1 MMRKKSKAE
10 LERAKIA
17 KLTRTLIRLKHSL
30 SADEELN
37 QVLPDALDEFDQGV
51 LEGEIKRVKAELGSL
66 LGD

>member
-1 MMRKKSKAE
+1 MRKKSKAE

>member
-1 MMRKKSKAE
+1 MRKKSNAE

-51 LEGEIKRVKAELGSL
+51 LEGEIKRVKAELGDL

>member
-1 MMRKKSKAE
+1 MHKKSKAE

-37 QVLPDALDEFDQGV
+37 QVLPDALQEFDQGV